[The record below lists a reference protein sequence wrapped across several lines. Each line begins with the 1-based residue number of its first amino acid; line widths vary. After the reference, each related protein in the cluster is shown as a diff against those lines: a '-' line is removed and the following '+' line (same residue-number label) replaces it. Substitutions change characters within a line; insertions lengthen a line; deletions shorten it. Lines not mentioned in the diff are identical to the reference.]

1 MKKVLCRTA
10 AGKRYQVTVITL
22 PDSRIERSYELVS
35 KSKSLEEYSPADQD
49 IFRSMESEISGLSA
63 DFADLE
69 EELNRI

>member
-22 PDSRIERSYELVS
+22 PDRIERSYELVS

-63 DFADLE
+63 DFAGLE
-69 EELNRI
+69 EELSRI

>member
-1 MKKVLCRTA
+1 MKKVICRTD

-22 PDSRIERSYELVS
+22 PDRIERSYELVS

-63 DFADLE
+63 DFAGLE